1 MDMITEGLLAEF
13 SKEFQI
19 EALQDDKRFEHL
31 CGFIIVKRH
40 YSETFDPKEVVVGSG
55 GDLGIDAIGIIVNG
69 ILITEKDQVEDLLDG
84 NPDYLDVTFIF
95 VQADRGSNFEA
106 AKLGSFGYGVGE
118 FFDPDT
124 KEPRSARIIEFVEVM
139 RAIYARSSK
148 FKRGNPACLL
158 YYVTTGKVVGD
169 ASLAAR
175 AEKVKEELASLEYF
189 SQVEVTLIGAADILK
204 LYTFSKNSISREF
217 VFSSRQDIPEIPGV
231 REAFVGFIPALQ
243 YLPIICDNDEIV
255 RSVFYD
261 NVRDWQGY
269 NDVNDEIRSTLKS
282 DQRKRFVLMNN
293 GITIIARNMTHTG
306 SKFVIEDFQIVNGCQ
321 TSHVLFDNKSQLDES
336 VLVPLRLIWTQDEE
350 VIEDIIHATNKQ
362 TEVTS
367 EQFFAITTF
376 ARHLEAFF
384 KNFPEGKRLYYERRS
399 RQYDGLSIEKTRV
412 VPQINAVRAFAAMFL
427 AEPHNTVRSYKK
439 LSERVGN
446 DIFIHAH
453 KLYPY
458 YTSAYAL
465 YLLEFLFRNQKIDS
479 KYKVAR
485 FQILLALRLIGNK
498 SPTPQLNANTMEKYC
513 ETICESLWDL
523 SKAEALFDKAVKA
536 IDAVASSNLDR
547 DQLHTTKFTDDL
559 IHYCATLS

>member
-13 SKEFQI
+13 SKEFQV
-19 EALQDDKRFEHL
+19 EALQEDKRFEHL
-31 CGFIIVKRH
+31 CGFIVVKRH
-40 YSETFDPKEVVVGSG
+40 YSETFDPKEIVVGAG
-55 GDLGIDAIGIIVNG
+55 GDLGIDAIGIVVNG
-69 ILITEKDQVEDLLDG
+69 ILVTDKDQLEDMLGD
-84 NPDYLDVTFIF
+84 NPDYLDVVFIF

-118 FFDPDT
+118 FFDPST
-124 KEPRSARIIEFVEVM
+124 KEPRNARIMDFVEIM

-158 YYVTTGKVVGD
+158 YYVTTGKVIGD
-169 ASLAAR
+169 ASLTAR
-175 AEKVKEELASLEYF
+175 STKVTEELTSLEYF
-189 SQVEVTLIGAADILK
+189 SEVAVNLIGAADILK

-231 REAFVGFIPALQ
+231 REAFVGFIPAQ
-243 YLPIICDNDEIV
+243 HYLPIVCDNDEIV

-269 NDVNDEIRSTLKS
+269 NDVNDEIRSTLNS
-282 DQRKRFVLMNN
+282 DRRKRFVLMNN

-321 TSHVLFDNKSQLDES
+321 TSHVLFENKENLDAS

-399 RQYDGLSIEKTRV
+399 RQYDGLPIEKTRV
-412 VPQINAVRAFAAMFL
+412 VLQTNAVRAFSAMFL
-427 AEPHNTVRSYKK
+427 AEPHSTVRRYRS
-439 LSERVGN
+439 LSERVGK
-446 DIFIHAH
+446 DIFIHEH

-465 YLLEFLFRNQKIDS
+465 YLLEFLFRNQKVDS

-485 FQILLALRLIGNK
+485 FQILLAVRLLGNK
-498 SPTPQLNANTMEKYC
+498 SPIPKWNANAMDKYC
-513 ETICESLWDL
+513 EAICDSLWDS
-523 SKAEALFDKAVKA
+523 SKADALFDKALKA
-536 IDAVASSNLDR
+536 IDAVAGASLDR
-547 DQLHTTKFTDDL
+547 DKLHEAKFTEEL
-559 IHYCATLS
+559 MLYCATL